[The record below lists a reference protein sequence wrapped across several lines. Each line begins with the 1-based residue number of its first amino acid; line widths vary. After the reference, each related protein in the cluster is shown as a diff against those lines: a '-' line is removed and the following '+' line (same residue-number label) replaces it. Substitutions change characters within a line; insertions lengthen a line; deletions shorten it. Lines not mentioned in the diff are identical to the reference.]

1 MCLALIERWLCTF
14 HASVTQ
20 TAVLIPKMIQVPK
33 GYVIRIIR
41 VVQFLKFCRKIVGRV
56 KFLGLA

>member
-20 TAVLIPKMIQVPK
+20 TAVFDSKNDSGTK
-33 GYVIRIIR
+33 GVIRIIR